1 MQFAEARTSTS
12 AQNPTIFN
20 FNKQPIQIV
29 VKQYEPWFVASDV
42 AKVLGYRNAS
52 DAARLLDGD
61 EKGTHN
67 LRTLGGEQKVI
78 IVNESGLYALVLK
91 SRKPEAKPF
100 RRWVTSEVLPT
111 IRKTGGYSCPIATIT
126 PSQQLRLRE
135 AVAKRAQAV
144 ASHYQTIYRALYTR
158 FQIPRYSDLLAK
170 DFEVAIEFI
179 RTVDLRVPEVRKT
192 EVAPEAVTSDGRCP
206 HCGLRPLPKGA
217 IILDQY
223 GAEKL
228 LGFVY
233 DMKYL
238 HRKQLEAFHA
248 MLVAVRSPL
257 AGSFY
262 ETMNSWAV
270 SNVESLL
277 ERNGY
282 SVKDLDCYKNMI
294 GVRA

>member
-1 MQFAEARTSTS
+1 MQFAEARTSAS
-12 AQNPTIFN
+12 AQNTSIFN
-20 FNKQPIQIV
+20 FNKQSIQIV

-52 DAARLLDGD
+52 DAARLLDDD

-100 RRWVTSEVLPT
+100 RRWVTSEVLPA

-170 DFEVAIEFI
+170 DFEAAIEFI

-192 EVAPEAVTSDGRCP
+192 EVAPAGGDGRCP
-206 HCGLRPLPKGA
+206 HCGLRPLPQGA
-217 IILDQY
+217 IVLGKND
-223 GAEKL
+223 AEKL
-228 LGFVY
+228 RGLVY
-233 DMKYL
+233 EMKYL
-238 HRKQLEAFHA
+238 HRKQLESFYG
-248 MLVAVRSPL
+248 MLASVRSPI
-257 AGSFY
+257 AASFY
-262 ETMNSWAV
+262 ETMNNMAID
-270 SNVESLL
+270 NVEHIL

-282 SVKDLDCYKNMI
+282 SVKELDCYKHLFGI
-294 GVRA
+294 SR

>member
-1 MQFAEARTSTS
+1 MQFAEARTSAS
-12 AQNPTIFN
+12 AQNTSIFN
-20 FNKQPIQIV
+20 FNKQSIQIV

-42 AKVLGYRNAS
+42 AKVLGYRNPS
-52 DAARLLDGD
+52 DAARLLDDD

-170 DFEVAIEFI
+170 DFEAAIEFI
-179 RTVDLRVPEVRKT
+179 QTVDLRVPEVRKT
-192 EVAPEAVTSDGRCP
+192 EVAPVGDGRCP
-206 HCGLRPLPKGA
+206 HCGLRPLPQGA
-217 IILDQY
+217 IVLGKND
-223 GAEKL
+223 AEKL
-228 LGFVY
+228 RGLVY
-233 DMKYL
+233 EMKYL
-238 HRKQLEAFHA
+238 HRKQLESFYA
-248 MLVAVRSPL
+248 MLASVRSPL
-257 AGSFY
+257 AASFY
-262 ETMNSWAV
+262 ETMNNMAIDNDETSD
-270 SNVESLL
+270 

-282 SVKDLDCYKNMI
+282 SVKELDCYKHLFGI
-294 GVRA
+294 VR